1 MNKKFVTISKRMYK
15 MIRLYNMTRDK
26 EIIKKMKIVG
36 ENWIIGLCEEELYEE
51 LSIFIIFHNI
61 FFII

>member
-1 MNKKFVTISKRMYK
+1 
-15 MIRLYNMTRDK
+15 MTRDK

>member
-1 MNKKFVTISKRMYK
+1 MNKKFVTIPKRMYK